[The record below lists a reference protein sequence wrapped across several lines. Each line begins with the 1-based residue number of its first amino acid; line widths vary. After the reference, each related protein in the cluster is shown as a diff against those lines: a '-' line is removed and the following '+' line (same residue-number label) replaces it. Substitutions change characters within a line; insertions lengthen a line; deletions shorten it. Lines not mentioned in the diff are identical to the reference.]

1 MLCDLSGSMVQW
13 VVAMTRFIVVVVVV
27 CFLLWSVGLWSFQ
40 LGSWKMEGPRAYS
53 LYIGRSARAELPT
66 FLPT

>member
-27 CFLLWSVGLWSFQ
+27 CFLLWSGGLWSFQ
-40 LGSWKMEGPRAYS
+40 LGQWQWQSYTS
-53 LYIGRSARAELPT
+53 QVL
-66 FLPT
+66 